1 MKLLK
6 KMLLSL
12 GIAVAGEMPAVA
24 ATAEPDFA
32 HPRKVIAD
40 AYATLRSSAGKP
52 DEGAVRVR
60 AMLELYAAGQSIDP
74 DSIFSLISTTADL
87 AAAEPDGS
95 ARAMMELMDA
105 ELLNVAYMRKRWVYD
120 RLETPDEPLPADIAE
135 WNGAQF
141 RSQISRRAAQAC
153 AT

>member
-12 GIAVAGEMPAVA
+12 GIVVAGEIPAVA
-24 ATAEPDFA
+24 APAEPDFA

-60 AMLELYAAGQSIDP
+60 AVLELCAASQSIDP
-74 DSIFSLISTTADL
+74 DSIFTLIKSTGVGAGPTTASRRPTSRCPTTSPSGT
-87 AAAEPDGS
+87 ARNS
-95 ARAMMELMDA
+95 AR
-105 ELLNVAYMRKRWVYD
+105 R
-120 RLETPDEPLPADIAE
+120 
-135 WNGAQF
+135 
-141 RSQISRRAAQAC
+141 
-153 AT
+153 